1 MRKNGPIDQQ
11 KNALAGAE
19 FKVTDAE
26 TGQTVARSLRSDNQG
41 LVQVNHLQPG
51 KYTFVETKAP
61 DGYQLS
67 KQAVAFTIAAT
78 AKDKPEL
85 VDAGTFVNEKQPVS
99 KKTKPNQ
106 PTTKQAARET
116 GWLGLPKTN
125 TQVNYFFVFIGLML
139 VGLAS
144 WLFYKKSKK

>member
-1 MRKNGPIDQQ
+1 MKIDQQ

-99 KKTKPNQ
+99 KNKTKSANN
-106 PTTKQAARET
+106 ET
-116 GWLGLPKTN
+116 
-125 TQVNYFFVFIGLML
+125 
-139 VGLAS
+139 S
-144 WLFYKKSKK
+144 S

>member
-1 MRKNGPIDQQ
+1 M
-11 KNALAGAE
+11 
-19 FKVTDAE
+19 
-26 TGQTVARSLRSDNQG
+26 
-41 LVQVNHLQPG
+41 
-51 KYTFVETKAP
+51 ETKAP

-85 VDAGTFVNEKQPVS
+85 VNAGTFVNEKQPVS
-99 KKTKPNQ
+99 KTKPNQ

-125 TQVNYFFVFIGLML
+125 TQVNFFVFIGLML
-139 VGLAS
+139 VGLVGFLKRARNKQ
-144 WLFYKKSKK
+144 KKKEPGTKSL

>member
-1 MRKNGPIDQQ
+1 
-11 KNALAGAE
+11 
-19 FKVTDAE
+19 
-26 TGQTVARSLRSDNQG
+26 
-41 LVQVNHLQPG
+41 
-51 KYTFVETKAP
+51 
-61 DGYQLS
+61 
-67 KQAVAFTIAAT
+67 
-78 AKDKPEL
+78 
-85 VDAGTFVNEKQPVS
+85 PVS

-106 PTTKQAARET
+106 RSTKQAARET